1 MTTDSEGDEMTA
13 EVLPS
18 WFYPPADGWVAED
31 LDRLPPEAPR
41 RLELVDGA
49 LIVMSPQTKFHM
61 RVIDNLTRV
70 LRSAAPEGLD
80 VVREM
85 TVTLGRRQRP
95 EPDVMVVREPP
106 GTGLERTTYRP
117 EEVVLAVEVVSPD
130 SEERDR
136 RVKPERYAQA
146 GIRHFWR
153 IENEDSRPAVHVYEL
168 DDTTGAYV
176 PTAIEREKLRL
187 TVPFPVTVTMR
198 ELLS

>member
-1 MTTDSEGDEMTA
+1 MTA

-18 WFYPPADGWVAED
+18 WFYPPPEGWVAED

-61 RVIDNLTRV
+61 RVIDNLGRA
-70 LRSAAPEGLD
+70 LRTAAPEGFD

-95 EPDVMVVREPP
+95 EPDIMVVRELP
-106 GTGLERTTYRP
+106 GSGLDRTTYLP
-117 EEVVLAVEVVSPD
+117 EEVVLAIEVVSPD

-136 RVKPERYAQA
+136 KVKPERYAQA

-153 IENEDSRPAVHVYEL
+153 IENEDGRPVVHLYEL

-176 PTAIEREKLRL
+176 PTSIEREKLRL
-187 TVPFPVTVTMR
+187 TVPFPITITMG
-198 ELLS
+198 ELLA

>member
-1 MTTDSEGDEMTA
+1 MTA
-13 EVLPS
+13 EALPS

-61 RVIDNLTRV
+61 RVIDNLIRV
-70 LRSAAPEGLD
+70 LRSAAPEGFD
-80 VVREM
+80 AVREM

-95 EPDVMVVREPP
+95 EPDIMVVRETP
-106 GTGLERTTYRP
+106 GAGLDRTTYQP
-117 EEVVLAVEVVSPD
+117 DEVVLAIEVVSPD

-136 RVKPERYAQA
+136 KVKPERYAQA

-153 IENEDSRPAVHVYEL
+153 IENENSHPVVHVYEL
-168 DDTTGAYV
+168 DHTTGAYV

-187 TVPFPVTVTMR
+187 TVPFPITVTMR

>member
-1 MTTDSEGDEMTA
+1 MTA

-61 RVIDNLTRV
+61 RVIDRLGRH
-70 LRSAAPEGLD
+70 LEELLPPGCD

-95 EPDVMVVREPP
+95 EPDLMVVREQPDA
-106 GTGLERTTYRP
+106 GMRRTTYRP
-117 EEVVLAVEVVSPD
+117 DEVVLAVEVVSPD

-136 RVKPERYAQA
+136 RVKPERYAEA
-146 GIRHFWR
+146 GIRHYWR
-153 IENEDSRPAVHVYEL
+153 VENEDGRPVFHIYEL
-168 DDTTGAYV
+168 DDTTRTYV
-176 PTAIEREKLRL
+176 PVSIEREHLRL
-187 TVPFPVTVTMR
+187 TAPFSIDIP
-198 ELLS
+198 LKKIIS